1 MQADFHYYAAYCAAC
16 LAGWSH
22 EESLLIAWSDQFT
35 DCCSRTFLTGIH
47 APRAA
52 ATTQT
57 QTELMDARTD
67 FLGLQ
72 EITRIWASFHFLPG
86 DLYADPPRKTSR
98 RYRNKYRL
106 ICGPNGSLAGDTV
119 QLAKDRGL
127 PAAGLA
133 MHILSDTWAHRFFA
147 GTPSLVI
154 NNTSSHFYE
163 LLPGETG
170 ETKRRIRFRH
180 NPGGKDDPEQGIY
193 TGTLYQASENAVMNL
208 GHGRAGHLPDYSF
221 IRYCYLPAW
230 GEYGEMTKDN
240 PSDYYHAFCQMI
252 HALKYL
258 RGSVDIF
265 ETGTYDAPADETLQE
280 RILAILTRRQTDA
293 SADWKALGESLSGR
307 PVEDFDPDRFTDA
320 YRQADAADKDA
331 TILGQYILA
340 ALAQKSMVT
349 AKIAQSG
356 NPLAGTSVTWDGKKL
371 PGIRDYLKLVELAER
386 SGT

>member
-154 NNTSSHFYE
+154 NNTGSHFYE
-163 LLPGETG
+163 LLP
-170 ETKRRIRFRH
+170 
-180 NPGGKDDPEQGIY
+180 
-193 TGTLYQASENAVMNL
+193 
-208 GHGRAGHLPDYSF
+208 
-221 IRYCYLPAW
+221 
-230 GEYGEMTKDN
+230 
-240 PSDYYHAFCQMI
+240 
-252 HALKYL
+252 
-258 RGSVDIF
+258 
-265 ETGTYDAPADETLQE
+265 
-280 RILAILTRRQTDA
+280 
-293 SADWKALGESLSGR
+293 
-307 PVEDFDPDRFTDA
+307 
-320 YRQADAADKDA
+320 
-331 TILGQYILA
+331 
-340 ALAQKSMVT
+340 
-349 AKIAQSG
+349 
-356 NPLAGTSVTWDGKKL
+356 
-371 PGIRDYLKLVELAER
+371 
-386 SGT
+386 